1 MEALVKALSGNVAQ
15 GGGDEDPAAPPGDVP
30 QSRSGDTGTA
40 PASLQQTVLF
50 PEAIQT
56 KHLPACCLEAENGA
70 LPFLLL
76 DQLHS
81 MKKNK
86 SFSSP
91 GQKDCSTNLKSV
103 ERPGSELKTHNYK
116 NTKPFGRRWPCEM
129 KWLPPFFLSL

>member
-1 MEALVKALSGNVAQ
+1 MEALVKALSGNVTQ
-15 GGGDEDPAAPPGDVP
+15 GSGDEDPAAPPGDVP

-81 MKKNK
+81 MKKK
-86 SFSSP
+86 QVLFFP
-91 GQKDCSTNLKSV
+91 
-103 ERPGSELKTHNYK
+103 R
-116 NTKPFGRRWPCEM
+116 TKG
-129 KWLPPFFLSL
+129 LLYQS